1 MTNTTNTPPETPNPP
16 KVDPPNTQVEEFSIS
31 GDTLMD
37 KVQELIRE
45 SNVRR
50 ILIKNQDGR
59 VLLEVPLTAG
69 IVGGAIGLAF
79 FAPIL
84 AIAAIG
90 GMVARFTL
98 VVERR
103 V

>member
-1 MTNTTNTPPETPNPP
+1 MTNASNTPPETPNSSQ
-16 KVDPPNTQVEEFSIS
+16 VDPPNTQVEEFSIS

-50 ILIKNQDGR
+50 ILIKNPDGR

-69 IVGGAIGLAF
+69 LIGGAVGIAF
-79 FAPIL
+79 FAPFV

>member
-1 MTNTTNTPPETPNPP
+1 MTNTSNTPPETPKPP
-16 KVDPPNTQVEEFSIS
+16 PVNSPGTQVEEFSIS

-59 VLLEVPLTAG
+59 VLLDVPLTAG
-69 IVGGAIGLAF
+69 LVGGVLGITF
-79 FAPIL
+79 FAPMV
-84 AIAAIG
+84 AIAAVG

-98 VVERR
+98 AVERR